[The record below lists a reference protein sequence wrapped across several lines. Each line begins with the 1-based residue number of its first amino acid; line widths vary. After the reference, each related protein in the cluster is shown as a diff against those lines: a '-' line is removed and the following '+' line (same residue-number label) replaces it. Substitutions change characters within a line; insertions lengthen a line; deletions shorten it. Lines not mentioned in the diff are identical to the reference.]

1 MVVNR
6 AGLKVVLGHPERF
19 FYLEEPVIRAD
30 HELRGHGGPV
40 GAGGEVGDVPLIPAR
55 VLARAS
61 SSRST
66 LLAAP
71 SRAMNRFRLT
81 GARSANRCL
90 VPAVLSAEAEY

>member
-40 GAGGEVGDVPLIPAR
+40 GAGGEVGDVPLDPGQGLGPGLE
-55 VLARAS
+55 LAGDALGGAVEGYEPVPLDREAGEQVPGPGRAVGGS
-61 SSRST
+61 
-66 LLAAP
+66 
-71 SRAMNRFRLT
+71 
-81 GARSANRCL
+81 
-90 VPAVLSAEAEY
+90 